1 MKESVDRRAL
11 GAFRCIDSIT
21 GSAAVEPMATSSTQ
35 LAVRPNHSGIYVI
48 FNGPG
53 LSALTTQF
61 SPPTAATWANPSPFE
76 IIIQDPRRRYLP
88 RRVQLQAPQP
98 LGVPS
103 DAASFFNPQSV
114 TLYPNGAAPIL
125 PNWAVVRVSVVRTG
139 TPPPNGLPWAV
150 TRVTRTS
157 DNTVL
162 ATGMA
167 DSQGEA
173 LMAVAGMGAQVSKNA
188 AGAVTDVT
196 VGVSVDAWFDTDIQ
210 KQPVGWIPNPDDVLN
225 NLAKATVKHSSA
237 NAQIAAGQA
246 VSLSIAISV

>member
-21 GSAAVEPMATSSTQ
+21 GSSVVEPMATSSTQ
-35 LAVRPNHSGIYVI
+35 LTVKPNHSGIYVI

-61 SPPTAATWANPSPFE
+61 SPPTAATWANPSSFE
-76 IIIQDPRRRYLP
+76 VTIQDPRRRYLP
-88 RRVQLQAPQP
+88 RRVQLQAPQA
-98 LGVPS
+98 LGALS

-139 TPPPNGLPWAV
+139 TPPNGLPWAV

-196 VGVSVDAWFDTDIQ
+196 VGVTVDAWFDTDIQ

-225 NLAKATVKHSSA
+225 NLAKATVKHNSA

-246 VSLSIAISV
+246 VSLSIVISV